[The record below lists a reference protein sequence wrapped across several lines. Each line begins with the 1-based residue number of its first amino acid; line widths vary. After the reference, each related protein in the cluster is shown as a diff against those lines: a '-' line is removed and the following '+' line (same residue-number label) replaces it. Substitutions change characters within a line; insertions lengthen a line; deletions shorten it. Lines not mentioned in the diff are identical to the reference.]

1 MPEAASIPSTSLGGD
16 QRRSGISLGRVIGHI
31 LIRDP
36 GALIGGA
43 LIVALCLIALFA
55 PLIAPFDPTQQSIVN
70 AFAPPSWT
78 HWFGTDEY
86 GRDLL
91 SRVIYGTRPALAVG
105 LLSVVL
111 AVAVGVPLGMIA
123 GLRGGYV
130 DLAVVGLVDI
140 MMSFP
145 SLLLALMIVTLV
157 GSGVPVL
164 VLAIGIAN
172 VPIFIRLARS
182 STLLVRELDF
192 VAASRTFGAR
202 DVWVMRHHVMPN
214 IIGPIIV
221 MGTLNI
227 AGAIRDE
234 AALSFL
240 GLGVQPPQAS
250 WGNLIREGVNGILTA
265 PWMVL
270 ICGFVLALAVLA
282 FNMIGDS
289 IRDILDPRDVTRTT
303 TSSLRAK

>member
-1 MPEAASIPSTSLGGD
+1 
-16 QRRSGISLGRVIGHI
+16 
-31 LIRDP
+31 
-36 GALIGGA
+36 
-43 LIVALCLIALFA
+43 
-55 PLIAPFDPTQQSIVN
+55 
-70 AFAPPSWT
+70 
-78 HWFGTDEY
+78 
-86 GRDLL
+86 
-91 SRVIYGTRPALAVG
+91 
-105 LLSVVL
+105 
-111 AVAVGVPLGMIA
+111 
-123 GLRGGYV
+123 LRGGHV
-130 DLAVVGLVDI
+130 DLVIVGLVDI

-192 VAASRTFGAR
+192 VAASRTFGGR
-202 DVWVMRHHVMPN
+202 DLWGMWHHVMPN
-214 IIGPIIV
+214 IIGPIVV

-227 AGAIRDE
+227 AGAIRAE

-240 GLGVQPPQAS
+240 GLGVQPPPAT
-250 WGNLIREGVNGILTA
+250 WGNLIREGGDGILTA

-270 ICGFVLALAVLA
+270 ISGFVLALAVLA
-282 FNMIGDS
+282 FTMVGDS

-303 TSSLRAK
+303 TTAVRTK